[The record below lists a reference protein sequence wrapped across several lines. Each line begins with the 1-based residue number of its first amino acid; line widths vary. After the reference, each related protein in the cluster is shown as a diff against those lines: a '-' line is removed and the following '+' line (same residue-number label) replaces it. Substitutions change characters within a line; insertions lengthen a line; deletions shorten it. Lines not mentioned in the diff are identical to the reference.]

1 MMDPPEKMHRPVDEE
16 LEIQDASKID
26 HEHAQLHQ
34 LTPEQDA
41 QIRRKVDYVV
51 LPMV

>member
-1 MMDPPEKMHRPVDEE
+1 MDSLEKAHRSVDEE
-16 LEIQDASKID
+16 LELQDPTKID
-26 HEHAQLHQ
+26 HDHAQLHQ

-41 QIRRKVDYVV
+41 RIRRKVDYVV